1 MWLGRFFLFVFLA
14 NLRLLKKRIT
24 VLAHIEGGPGG
35 FVAVVVMSLAPWVVL
50 VHHSQGVH
58 HAVCLFGVCESNDA
72 FLRCMF

>member
-1 MWLGRFFLFVFLA
+1 MAWPFSSVCFLA

-58 HAVCLFGVCESNDA
+58 HAVCLFGVCE
-72 FLRCMF
+72 